1 MAIGGRSDSTNP
13 FDHMFEHAFMF
24 NRDLSKW
31 KIPTSI
37 LWGQNFFGMIN
48 MGADPD
54 KDYPSYFR
62 LHNSRGDP
70 R

>member
-1 MAIGGRSDSTNP
+1 
-13 FDHMFEHAFMF
+13 MFEHAFMF

-37 LWGQNFFGMIN
+37 LWGQNFIGMISMSMDASIN
-48 MGADPD
+48 KKKYVPV
-54 KDYPSYFR
+54 
-62 LHNSRGDP
+62 HNSRGDP